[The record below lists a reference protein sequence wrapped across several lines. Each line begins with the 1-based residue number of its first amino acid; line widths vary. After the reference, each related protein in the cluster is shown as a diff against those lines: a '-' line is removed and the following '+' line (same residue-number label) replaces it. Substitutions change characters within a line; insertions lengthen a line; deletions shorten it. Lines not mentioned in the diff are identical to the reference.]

1 VDDTSIV
8 SPSAAMGNGSVS
20 APPEAVLR
28 AEGITA
34 GYGPVP
40 IIYDVSVRAEPGQ
53 IVSILGP
60 NGAGKSTLLKAI
72 FGYLK
77 PRAGRVLLRGADVT
91 GLAPEV
97 LVSRGIGYVPQVR
110 NVFPT
115 LTVRENLEMG
125 AYLRRAGARERIDA
139 VVTMFPDLGKALER
153 RAGTLSGGQRSML
166 AMGRGLMLDPAV
178 LLLDEPTAGLAP
190 EYTGE
195 VWRQVKRVASTG
207 TAVVV
212 VEQNAT
218 AALQAADWAY
228 VLVAGRNRHDDKA
241 AALLENPDLGRMF
254 LGG

>member
-1 VDDTSIV
+1 MATRRD
-8 SPSAAMGNGSVS
+8 G
-20 APPEAVLR
+20 VLR

-40 IIYDVSVRAEPGQ
+40 IVREASISAEAGQ
-53 IVSILGP
+53 IVAILGP
-60 NGAGKSTLLKAI
+60 NGAGKSTLLKTI

-77 PRAGRVLLRGADVT
+77 PQAGHVFLQGVEVT
-91 GLAPEV
+91 GLAPEA
-97 LVSRGIGYVPQVR
+97 LVSRGIGYVPQVG

-125 AYLRRAGARERIDA
+125 AYLRHGGVQERVEA
-139 VVTMFPDLGKALER
+139 VLSIFPDVGKALER

-166 AMGRGLMLDPAV
+166 AMGRGLMLDPTV

-190 EYTGE
+190 EYTRE
-195 VWRQVKRVASTG
+195 VWRQIQRVAESG

-228 VLVAGRNRHDDKA
+228 ILVAGRNRHDDRA
-241 AALLENPDLGRMF
+241 GTLLDNPDLGRMF

>member
-1 VDDTSIV
+1 MSSQPDV
-8 SPSAAMGNGSVS
+8 
-20 APPEAVLR
+20 VLR

-40 IIYDVSVRAEPGQ
+40 IVQDVSISAKAGQ
-53 IVSILGP
+53 IVAILGP
-60 NGAGKSTLLKAI
+60 NGAGKSTLLKTI

-77 PRAGRVLLRGADVT
+77 PRSGRLFLRGADVT
-91 GLAPEV
+91 GLAPEE
-97 LVSRGIGYVPQVR
+97 LVSRGIGYVPQVG
-110 NVFPT
+110 NVFPG

-125 AYLRRAGARERIDA
+125 AYLRRGDVRAQLDG
-139 VVTMFPDLGKALER
+139 VLTMFPDLGRALER

-166 AMGRGLMLDPAV
+166 AMGRGLMLDPVA

-190 EYTGE
+190 EYIGE
-195 VWRQVKRVASTG
+195 VWRQVKRVAASG
-207 TAVVV
+207 TSIIV

-228 VLVAGRNRHDDKA
+228 VLVAGRNRHADKA
-241 AALLENPDLGRMF
+241 SALLDNPDLGRMF

>member
-1 VDDTSIV
+1 
-8 SPSAAMGNGSVS
+8 MSV
-20 APPEAVLR
+20 PPDAVLR
-28 AEGITA
+28 VDGLTA

-40 IIYDVSVRAEPGQ
+40 IVREVSLQVQAGQ
-53 IVSILGP
+53 IVAVLGP
-60 NGAGKSTLLKAI
+60 NGAGKSTLLKAT

-77 PRAGRVLLRGADVT
+77 PRGGRVLLRGDDVT
-91 GLAPEV
+91 GLAPEE
-97 LVSRGIGYVPQVR
+97 LVSRGIGYVPQVG

-125 AYLRRAGARERIDA
+125 AYLRRGGERERIDA
-139 VVTMFPDLGKALER
+139 VVSMFPDLGRALDR

-190 EYTGE
+190 EFTGE
-195 VWRQVKRVASTG
+195 VWRQIKRVAAAG

-228 VLVAGRNRHDDKA
+228 VLVAGRNRHDDRA
-241 AALLENPDLGRMF
+241 CALLENPDLGSMF

>member
-1 VDDTSIV
+1 
-8 SPSAAMGNGSVS
+8 MGT
-20 APPEAVLR
+20 PPDVVLR
-28 AEGITA
+28 AQGLTA

-40 IIYDVSVRAEPGQ
+40 IIQEVSIQAGAGQ
-53 IVSILGP
+53 VVAILGP
-60 NGAGKSTLLKAI
+60 NGAGKSTLLKTI

-77 PRAGRVLLRGADVT
+77 PRSGQVHLRDADVT
-91 GLAPEV
+91 GLAPEE
-97 LVSRGIGYVPQVR
+97 LVSRGIGYVPQVG
-110 NVFPT
+110 NVFAT

-125 AYLRRAGARERIDA
+125 AYLRRSGERERLDA
-139 VVTMFPDLGKALER
+139 VVAMFPDLGRALDR

-190 EYTGE
+190 EFTGE
-195 VWRQVKRVASTG
+195 VWRQIKRVAAAG

-228 VLVAGRNRHDDKA
+228 VLVAGRNRHDDRA
-241 AALLENPDLGRMF
+241 AALLDNPDLGSMF

>member
-1 VDDTSIV
+1 MSTQ
-8 SPSAAMGNGSVS
+8 
-20 APPEAVLR
+20 PEAVLR

-34 GYGPVP
+34 GYGPTP
-40 IIYDVSVRAEPGQ
+40 IVQDVSLCAEAGQ
-53 IVSILGP
+53 VVAILGP
-60 NGAGKSTLLKAI
+60 NGAGKSTLLKAL

-77 PRAGRVLLRGADVT
+77 PRSGRLLLRGADVT
-91 GLAPEV
+91 GLAPEE
-97 LVSRGIGYVPQVR
+97 LVGRGIGYVPQVG
-110 NVFPT
+110 NVFPG

-125 AYLRRAGARERIDA
+125 AYLRRTGVREQLDG
-139 VVTMFPDLGKALER
+139 VLTMFPDLGRALER

-166 AMGRGLMLDPAV
+166 AMGRGLMLDPAA

-190 EYTGE
+190 EYIGE
-195 VWRQVKRVASTG
+195 VWRQVKRVAASG
-207 TAVVV
+207 TTIVV

-241 AALLENPDLGRMF
+241 AALLDNPDLGRMF